1 MADDKF
7 DAAMR
12 LGSEVRLKM
21 HSLVDQIRPY
31 AEADNPFAAIV
42 DAHQRAEEYERD
54 QERRIFLG
62 PPK

>member
-1 MADDKF
+1 MADEKF

-31 AEADNPFAAIV
+31 AESDDPFAAIV
-42 DAHQRAEEYERD
+42 AAHDRADAFEKD
-54 QERRIFLG
+54 QEKRIFLG